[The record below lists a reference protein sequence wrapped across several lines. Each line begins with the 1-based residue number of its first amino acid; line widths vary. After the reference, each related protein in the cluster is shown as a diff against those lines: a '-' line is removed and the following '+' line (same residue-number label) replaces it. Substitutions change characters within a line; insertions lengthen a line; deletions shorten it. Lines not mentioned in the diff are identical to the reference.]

1 MKAQIFITTVAIL
14 LSTSIFAQ
22 SNKLQKFA
30 IGLKGGA
37 NINKLTGKT
46 FKEQFSYGY
55 QGGGFITIPLGEKI
69 AVQPEVMFN
78 QINAD
83 TSSDFSKIYNFN
95 KISAI
100 KLQYLSIPVLLNY
113 SLNKIVVLQAGPQFG
128 ILVNKKNSLIQNG
141 KEAFKAGDLS
151 MLGGVQLSVL
161 NFRIYGRYAIGLNN
175 INDIDKKDKWKNQSV
190 QLGLGVTL

>member
-100 KLQYLSIPVLLNY
+100 KLQYLSIPILLNY